1 MGMEDELMMTGTG
14 EVSPEMSAMI
24 TNLPEVRN
32 GRCREMAD
40 VLDIKG
46 LTGISTGI
54 RFVDLKSY
62 GELDL
67 FGGARPRASEGK
79 GGGIVVNLHKTR
91 VTDPDNVYIAISPD
105 AEDSTITHEMAHVL
119 DHLGGAKS
127 MPGILEPLSFEV
139 GVPVEHLEHPEEYG
153 YWQEYLRETFDV
165 QLDADDSIINYLYK
179 KGMLIEGEVIRKEN
193 SLLLRSKSDQ
203 ILRFLSENSREIDA
217 LIKSLPGYVG
227 ARVSRE

>member
-1 MGMEDELMMTGTG
+1 MGMEDELMITGTG

-79 GGGIVVNLHKTR
+79 GGGIFLNLHKTR

-105 AEDSTITHEMAHVL
+105 AEDSTITHEMAHAL
-119 DHLGGAKS
+119 DYPGG
-127 MPGILEPLSFEV
+127 LNRC
-139 GVPVEHLEHPEEYG
+139 PV
-153 YWQEYLRETFDV
+153 YW
-165 QLDADDSIINYLYK
+165 N
-179 KGMLIEGEVIRKEN
+179 
-193 SLLLRSKSDQ
+193 
-203 ILRFLSENSREIDA
+203 
-217 LIKSLPGYVG
+217 P
-227 ARVSRE
+227 